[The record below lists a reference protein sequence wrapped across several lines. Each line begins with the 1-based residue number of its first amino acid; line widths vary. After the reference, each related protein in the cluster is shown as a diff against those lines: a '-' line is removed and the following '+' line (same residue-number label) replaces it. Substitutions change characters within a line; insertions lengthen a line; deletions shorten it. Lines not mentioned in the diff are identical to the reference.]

1 MVSMVIDFLTLSFFL
16 RISELVTFVSKTF
29 TALLGAIT
37 VGEVTMR
44 DVDVANDASP

>member
-1 MVSMVIDFLTLSFFL
+1 MVIDFHTLFFFFVL
-16 RISELVTFVSKTF
+16 RISELATFVSRTF

-44 DVDVANDASP
+44 DVDVAHDASP